1 MVNNRQWND
10 LEMGSDDVILNVNQ
24 IKVMTLITNDFLND
38 QKQDVLMDD
47 QKRDSRKEFTQ
58 NY

>member
-38 QKQDVLMDD
+38 QKQDVLIDD